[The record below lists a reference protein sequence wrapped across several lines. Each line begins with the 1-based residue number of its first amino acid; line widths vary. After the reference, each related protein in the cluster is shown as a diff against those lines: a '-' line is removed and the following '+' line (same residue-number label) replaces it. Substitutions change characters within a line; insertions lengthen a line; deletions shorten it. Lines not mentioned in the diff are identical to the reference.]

1 MKRRKETKERQP
13 HAKCWIDS
21 NAIGLIVWACSP
33 LNCVGGNLKNIPQT
47 RAMKNVVLNVT
58 SIIFRAYSAFK
69 QQKLAQSA
77 LETQTKYPVSK

>member
-1 MKRRKETKERQP
+1 
-13 HAKCWIDS
+13 
-21 NAIGLIVWACSP
+21 
-33 LNCVGGNLKNIPQT
+33 
-47 RAMKNVVLNVT
+47 MKNVVLNVT